1 MIYFYS
7 QKSVLNTNL
16 VYMALIRSFTKSQ
29 VIIFNDYKHLQ
40 LKKIRILVSCEI
52 TDELIELIDNIKT
65 NKVKILLFGNI
76 NNKIIKTL
84 KLQNIKI
91 ISDKFN
97 YDSGHTACLT
107 TENKSFESDIK
118 VIYNENLFLKTSSF
132 LNRSIERYDFTNEWN
147 NQNFGKINFTD
158 DFWSVSQIIEI
169 SGPSEVAYLYDKKKK
184 IKISSYVG
192 FWNADNLILWVNRAA
207 NFIDSYEWR
216 IIENFIC
223 NFENNNFANLPLIN
237 EIPFG
242 YNSCSTMRVDC
253 DEDVKSAENLH
264 NFYYSK
270 NVPFSYA
277 IVGKI
282 LDNKNISYLK
292 NIKYPKFLLSH
303 SYSHK
308 ENWGDSLEECN
319 KEIINNHQLIKSKFD
334 IDVKYAVS
342 PFHQTNDNSIKALS
356 NNNYKG
362 VVGGNIKNN
371 PAFIYSKGGL
381 VNNNINFIFHT
392 QQCMLHGDCL
402 LLDNKNI
409 LINYEKSINLA
420 IYANAIFGYL
430 DHPFSIR
437 YKYGWRSESFRI
449 SIHEKIINYLN
460 RKFNLFLNEIEAL
473 DFLYDKSFI
482 TVYNDESGFFLKKNS
497 KQKFNYSIELKNKRY
512 CLKDK
517 LKLNK

>member
-184 IKISSYVG
+184 
-192 FWNADNLILWVNRAA
+192 NQN
-207 NFIDSYEWR
+207 
-216 IIENFIC
+216 IIIC
-223 NFENNNFANLPLIN
+223 W
-237 EIPFG
+237 
-242 YNSCSTMRVDC
+242 
-253 DEDVKSAENLH
+253 
-264 NFYYSK
+264 
-270 NVPFSYA
+270 
-277 IVGKI
+277 
-282 LDNKNISYLK
+282 
-292 NIKYPKFLLSH
+292 LL
-303 SYSHK
+303 
-308 ENWGDSLEECN
+308 EC
-319 KEIINNHQLIKSKFD
+319 
-334 IDVKYAVS
+334 
-342 PFHQTNDNSIKALS
+342 
-356 NNNYKG
+356 
-362 VVGGNIKNN
+362 
-371 PAFIYSKGGL
+371 
-381 VNNNINFIFHT
+381 
-392 QQCMLHGDCL
+392 
-402 LLDNKNI
+402 
-409 LINYEKSINLA
+409 
-420 IYANAIFGYL
+420 
-430 DHPFSIR
+430 
-437 YKYGWRSESFRI
+437 
-449 SIHEKIINYLN
+449 
-460 RKFNLFLNEIEAL
+460 
-473 DFLYDKSFI
+473 
-482 TVYNDESGFFLKKNS
+482 
-497 KQKFNYSIELKNKRY
+497 
-512 CLKDK
+512 
-517 LKLNK
+517 